1 MLCLPSIFVWVR
13 KKKCCWK
20 IGPFFL
26 FVLNHAADGIFFSY
40 IWLEEFL
47 KNQLKKSIWSLS
59 AHPHP
64 HPDERSSDVSQS
76 ETFLDLHSK
85 TLHRSPEQLKEQN
98 IKNK

>member
-1 MLCLPSIFVWVR
+1 MSSFHLCLGQEKEVLLENRS
-13 KKKCCWK
+13 
-20 IGPFFL
+20 FFFF

-64 HPDERSSDVSQS
+64 DERSSDVS
-76 ETFLDLHSK
+76 
-85 TLHRSPEQLKEQN
+85 
-98 IKNK
+98 

>member
-20 IGPFFL
+20 IGPFF
-26 FVLNHAADGIFFSY
+26 FLNHAADGIFFSY

-64 HPDERSSDVSQS
+64 DERSSDVS
-76 ETFLDLHSK
+76 
-85 TLHRSPEQLKEQN
+85 
-98 IKNK
+98 